1 MPKAFLPLPLR
12 SDNEAGLKV
21 IVGVSSMAALASR
34 PGGSAYQTTKSAI
47 LKFAEFVMVE
57 YAEQGVLCYAVH
69 PPRRGGVG
77 EGFDDAG
84 WRGTC
89 RSRRVAVH
97 FSSSGD
103 VDRFVARMVTI
114 ASLEC
119 RVEPAS
125 DPGNGAS
132 WFEPLLV
139 MNA

>member
-1 MPKAFLPLPLR
+1 MLC
-12 SDNEAGLKV
+12 
-21 IVGVSSMAALASR
+21 IR
-34 PGGSAYQTTKSAI
+34 PA
-47 LKFAEFVMVE
+47 
-57 YAEQGVLCYAVH
+57 
-69 PPRRGGVG
+69 G

-103 VDRFVARMVTI
+103 VDGFVARMVTI

-125 DPGNGAS
+125 DPGK
-132 WFEPLLV
+132 EPPGLSHCW
-139 MNA
+139 